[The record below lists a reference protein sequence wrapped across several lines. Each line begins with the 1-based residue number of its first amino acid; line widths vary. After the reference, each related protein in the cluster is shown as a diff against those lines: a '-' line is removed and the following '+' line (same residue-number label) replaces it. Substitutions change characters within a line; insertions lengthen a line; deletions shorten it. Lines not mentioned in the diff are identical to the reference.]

1 MGCRVSVYHLEV
13 SSASVGDGRG
23 IDLDVLFRLYARDL
37 TSFAFRRLKDR
48 EAAADVVQDGFLRC
62 LNWQAGRRH
71 PTSLSDT
78 RNVLWRAVSNL
89 TIDVVRRKRVRG
101 NVVELDLAEHIADPY
116 PTPDRVVEG
125 RQAYRLVKKV
135 LDEAPPLQR
144 SAFLLYRLGG
154 CTYAEIA
161 ARLGVSPTSAARYVV
176 AMADRLFLA
185 MAAVAD

>member
-1 MGCRVSVYHLEV
+1 MSVRHLEISGAAV
-13 SSASVGDGRG
+13 DDGRG

-62 LNWQAGRRH
+62 LNWQARRTH

-78 RNVLWRAVSNL
+78 RNVLWRVVSNL
-89 TIDVVRRKRVRG
+89 TIDVIRRKRVRG
-101 NVVELDLAEHIADPY
+101 NHVKLELAEHIADPY
-116 PTPDRVVEG
+116 PTPDRVVAG

-144 SAFLLYRLGG
+144 SAFLLYRLNGY
-154 CTYAEIA
+154 TYADIA

-176 AMADRLFLA
+176 AMADRLFLT
-185 MAAVAD
+185 MAAVID

>member
-1 MGCRVSVYHLEV
+1 MSVRHLEV
-13 SSASVGDGRG
+13 SGAAVDDGRG
-23 IDLDVLFRLYARDL
+23 IDLDLLFRLYASDL
-37 TSFAFRRLKDR
+37 TTFAFRRLRDR

-62 LNWQAGRRH
+62 LNWQAGRAH
-71 PTSLSDT
+71 PISLSDT
-78 RNVLWRAVSNL
+78 RNVLWRVVSNL
-89 TIDVVRRKRVRG
+89 TIDVIRRKRVRG
-101 NVVELDLAEHIADPY
+101 NIVELELAKHIADPQ

-125 RQAYRLVKKV
+125 RQAYRLVKKA

-176 AMADRLFLA
+176 AMADRLFLT
-185 MAAVAD
+185 MAAVID